1 MSTNDDIHKDL
12 YDKFH
17 GLADTVGKL
26 TGAVEASNEI
36 NIALIGVLKKVLVGA
51 FLIIIVL
58 ILALI
63 FGALGP
69 NGFNAVTEKMPTLP
83 LTSDAIPAHN
93 DFDKWNG
100 RKA

>member
-26 TGAVEASNEI
+26 TGAVEASNAI
-36 NIALIGVLKKVLVGA
+36 NVALIGVLKKVLVGA
-51 FLIIIVL
+51 FLIIVIL

-63 FGALGP
+63 FGALGER
-69 NGFNAVTEKMPTLP
+69 GFNAVTDKMPSIP
-83 LTSDAIPAHN
+83 MSADAIPAHN